1 MQLPRDGST
10 SCRGSSPSAGA
21 WHDADAAGRPPAFAL
36 RGGVSMLRLM
46 QPKAARSNDQ
56 RKHRRR
62 SARRAGGPHR
72 PPRATRG
79 PAHKGLLGRL
89 GPGLITGAS
98 DDDPSGIATYSQ
110 TGAQFG
116 YAMCWVMLFCFPLM
130 AAIQEIS
137 ARMGRVTGQG
147 IAGNIRAHYSRW
159 LLYAIVG
166 LLLLA
171 NTINL
176 GADLGAMAAALKLL
190 IGGPAGLYV
199 VGFAIGCTWLEV
211 FSRYQRYVSILKW
224 SSFVLLAYVA
234 VALVVHVPWGLV
246 LYRTFVPNFSLNTD
260 YVVTVVAVLGTTITP
275 YCFFWQSSE
284 EAEDERVDPTAH
296 ALLDAPEQAPVEI
309 SRMRFDTYIGMGY
322 SNVIS
327 LFIIVATA
335 ATLNAHGITDIQT
348 SAQAAEAL
356 RPIAGSVHLRA
367 VRRGHHRHRPARGAG
382 ARRFRRLRA
391 WRGARLAHRPRPQA
405 ARRQGVL
412 RHDRGV
418 HPGRHRHQLRRPRPD
433 QGAVLVGGDQRRGR
447 GAADGDHHAHGD
459 ARRRDGPFR
468 AAAGAVGDGVVVHGE
483 MAVVV
488 GSCLRPGEGATRERV
503 GGAMVRE
510 RDCLTIDTASV
521 PARPVFPVDRKTFG
535 LAS

>member
-1 MQLPRDGST
+1 MT
-10 SCRGSSPSAGA
+10 NANA
-21 WHDADAAGRPPAFAL
+21 DADAIPVL
-36 RGGVSMLRLM
+36 
-46 QPKAARSNDQ
+46 AARIA
-56 RKHRRR
+56 RRR
-62 SARRAGGPHR
+62 AARR
-72 PPRATRG
+72 RAR
-79 PAHKGLLGRL
+79 KGLLGRL

-130 AAIQEIS
+130 VAIQEIS

-147 IAGNIRAHYSRW
+147 IAGNIRAHYSPW

-190 IGGPAGLYV
+190 IGGPSGLYV
-199 VGFAIGCTWLEV
+199 AGFAIGCTWLEV

-224 SSFVLLAYVA
+224 ISFVLLAYVA
-234 VALVVHVPWGLV
+234 VAMVVDVPWRLV
-246 LYRTFVPNFSLNTD
+246 LYRTFVPSFSLNTD

-275 YCFFWQSSE
+275 YCFFWQSSQ

-296 ALLDAPEQAPVEI
+296 ALIDAPEQALVEI

-335 ATLNAHGITDIQT
+335 ATLNAHGITNIQT

-356 RPIAGSVHLRA
+356 RPIAGVFTFALFATGIIGIGLLA
-367 VRRGHHRHRPARGAG
+367 VPVLAGSGAYALG
-382 ARRFRRLRA
+382 EALG
-391 WRGARLAHRPRPQA
+391 WTTGLD
-405 ARRQGVL
+405 RQPLDAKAFYGTI
-412 RHDRGV
+412 
-418 HPGRHRHQLRRPRPD
+418 
-433 QGAVLVGGDQRRGR
+433 AVSTLIGIGINFIGLDPIK
-447 GAADGDHHAHGD
+447 AL
-459 ARRRDGPFR
+459 FWS
-468 AAAGAVGDGVVVHGE
+468 AVINGVVAVPLMVIIML
-483 MAVVV
+483 MAMRQDVMGLFVLPRALWAM
-488 GSCLRPGEGATRERV
+488 GWLCT
-503 GGAMVRE
+503 GAMA
-510 RDCLTIDTASV
+510 TAV
-521 PARPVFPVDRKTFG
+521 AIMFATW
-535 LAS
+535 